1 MQAATAPRRAPSA
14 EGLLDGRPIEQLLSY
29 GEDRA
34 LTGTLVFSQEHSH
47 IAAVVYRE
55 GSVAR
60 ISTKAPLHLGPILY
74 EHGFLDS
81 EALNRGLAELARPGR
96 DPKIL
101 FGDVLRQKALI
112 SPDLLAIGL
121 AEQITRKLT
130 SLFTLPA
137 ATRFAYYADEDLLE
151 GFGRPD
157 VTTTVGR
164 AVVRGLRDHLVS
176 SRAHEAL
183 ARVGERPLVLAGYDP
198 TRGSFGLIEGLA
210 DLELTREETEVAG
223 RLTEPRALG
232 AFDLSRPNG
241 LEVRVLYSLLL
252 LRRARIAATSVST
265 QAMATASYRF
275 RAPVALRTP
284 SGEVGISGTRPRVA
298 ERFDY
303 RREPDDRLGRPPAHE
318 SVRIAVPRLP
328 TPGGVSRASEP
339 RVPTPGPMPRASEP
353 RLPTPSHSKVIADEP
368 RIDVGEPTLARLKA
382 KNLIRRAE
390 FGAALRI
397 AEELRRREAPKVD
410 PELETLYGFALAHM
424 TNDGAKLEEA
434 RTALTRGVDLAPRSG
449 EALYRFALFE
459 RKQGRLADALR
470 FLKEAVQVDPHHIEA
485 VRELRLF
492 HMRVE
497 KGMDVSRAMS
507 PPGGMAAVRDPRK
520 DD

>member
-1 MQAATAPRRAPSA
+1 MQAATAPHRAPSA

-47 IAAVVYRE
+47 VAAVVYRE

-81 EALNRGLAELARPGR
+81 DALNRGLAELARPGR
-96 DPKIL
+96 DPKVL
-101 FGDVLRQKALI
+101 FGDLLRQKALI

-130 SLFTLPA
+130 SLFALPPD
-137 ATRFAYYADEDLLE
+137 TRFAYYADEDLLE

-164 AVVRGLRDHLVS
+164 AVVRGLREHFVS
-176 SRAHEAL
+176 SRALEAL
-183 ARVGERPLVLAGYDP
+183 GRVGDRPLVLAGYEP
-198 TRGSFGLIEGLA
+198 GRGSFGLVEGLA
-210 DLELTREETEVAG
+210 DLELSREETEVAR
-223 RLTEPRALG
+223 RLVDPRPLS
-232 AFDLSRPNG
+232 AFDLSKSEG
-241 LEVRVLYSLLL
+241 VEVRVLYALLL
-252 LRRARIAATSVST
+252 LRRARIASSTVST
-265 QAMATASYRF
+265 QAMSRASYQF
-275 RAPVALRTP
+275 RAPAPLRTP
-284 SGEVGISGTRPRVA
+284 STEMGVSGTRPRVA
-298 ERFDY
+298 ERVDY
-303 RREPDDRLGRPPAHE
+303 RREPDDRTGGPPTHE

-328 TPGGVSRASEP
+328 TPMGIARGSEP
-339 RVPTPGPMPRASEP
+339 RLPTPGPMPRASEP
-353 RLPTPSHSKVIADEP
+353 RLPTPAPSKAVVSEP

-382 KNLIRRAE
+382 KNLTRRAE

-397 AEELRRREAPKVD
+397 VEELRRREAPKVD

-424 TNDGAKLEEA
+424 TTDGAKLEEA
-434 RTALTRGVDLAPRSG
+434 RTSLTRGVDLAPRSG

-470 FLKEAVQVDPHHIEA
+470 LLKQAVEVDPHHIEA

-497 KGMDVSRAMS
+497 KGMDVARAMS
-507 PPGGMAAVRDPRK
+507 PPAGIPAVRDPRK
-520 DD
+520 ED